1 MAKTLYDVLGVKKDA
16 TEAEIKKAYRKLA
29 REHHPDR
36 NPGDKAAEERFKEV
50 QGAYDTLSDADKR
63 KQYDTFGS
71 ANGRGPAGAGPN
83 VNFGGNFDFGDLGDF
98 LGGVFNRGGST
109 GQRQRQR
116 GMRGADIEAEVRLSF
131 EDSLRGVETRIP
143 VEVETACSECGGTG
157 AKPGTSPK
165 ICPDCGGRGVLSESQ
180 GLFALSQPC
189 PRCRGNGTV
198 IEDPCPRCHGSGRE
212 RRTKRYTVKIP
223 AGVKDGT
230 RIRLKGKGESGLNGG
245 AARRPVRRHARRAV
259 AAVRAARR
267 RPDRERADHLCGGR
281 ARRVGRGADA
291 GGRGLA
297 EGARGLR
304 RREAAPHPRPRR
316 AEAERLRPRRR
327 ARARA
332 RERPEEAVEARARA
346 ARGAAEGLRREP
358 ARGAGRVK
366 TSLTT
371 GEMLGFGASRRRV
384 RDRVLGTRPGRPELG
399 GDRAARRLPRRACRL
414 PDVAQAEARMTSPDL
429 ERPRAT

>member
-50 QGAYDTLSDADKR
+50 QGAYDALSDPEKR

-71 ANGRGPAGAGPN
+71 TNGRGPGGPGAGQN
-83 VNFGGNFDFGDLGDF
+83 ANFDFGDLGDF
-98 LGGVFNRGGST
+98 LGGIFNRGTGPGPA
-109 GQRQRQR
+109 GQRQRPR

-165 ICPDCGGRGVLSESQ
+165 ICPDCGGRGVLAESQ

-212 RRTKRYTVKIP
+212 GRTKRYTVKIP

-230 RIRLKGKGESGLNGG
+230 RIRLKGKGEAGVNGG
-245 AARRPVRRHARRAV
+245 PPGDLYVVTRVEPSPLYERRGADLVVNVPITYAEAALGASVEVPTPEGPVSLKVPAGSEEGKLLRIR
-259 AAVRAARR
+259 
-267 RPDRERADHLCGGR
+267 
-281 ARRVGRGADA
+281 GRGAPKLK
-291 GGRGLA
+291 GSGRGDVLA
-297 EGARGLR
+297 RVRVSVPKKLSK
-304 RREAAPHPRPRR
+304 
-316 AEAERLRPRRR
+316 
-327 ARARA
+327 
-332 RERPEEAVEARARA
+332 RERELLEELQKVSGENPR
-346 ARGAAEGLRREP
+346 EGL
-358 ARGAGRVK
+358 
-366 TSLTT
+366 
-371 GEMLGFGASRRRV
+371 
-384 RDRVLGTRPGRPELG
+384 
-399 GDRAARRLPRRACRL
+399 
-414 PDVAQAEARMTSPDL
+414 VA
-429 ERPRAT
+429 